1 MNEAD
6 GPKLQL
12 KNVWDTVEV
21 LLELGQVLGDK
32 KAPNNPYDLFL
43 RKGGLSISEFIQFVA
58 AVEKTFRIVLPT
70 CTAGDTSVGSR
81 ERPGWGLAPI
91 TSTAGINQQGGEV
104 QRSNASDIRR
114 LRRPNPRRPNR
125 TADP

>member
-21 LLELGQVLGDK
+21 LRELGQVLGDK

-58 AVEKTFRIVLPT
+58 AVEKTFRIVLPFEY
-70 CTAGDTSVGSR
+70 AGDWPNVA
-81 ERPGWGLAPI
+81 ELAKDMH
-91 TSTAGINQQGGEV
+91 SGRH
-104 QRSNASDIRR
+104 QRWK
-114 LRRPNPRRPNR
+114 
-125 TADP
+125 